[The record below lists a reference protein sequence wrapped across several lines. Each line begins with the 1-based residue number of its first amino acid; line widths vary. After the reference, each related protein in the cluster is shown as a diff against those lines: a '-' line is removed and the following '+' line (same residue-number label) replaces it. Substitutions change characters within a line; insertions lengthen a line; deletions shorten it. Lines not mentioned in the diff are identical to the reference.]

1 LLRTVLRTSSM
12 AKVEGTINED
22 MSIFLANVVRLFKNG
37 RVCGFVEQSRKENP
51 LLFSKLSYRPEP
63 CHI

>member
-1 LLRTVLRTSSM
+1 M

-22 MSIFLANVVRLFKNG
+22 MSIFLVKVVRLFKNG

-51 LLFSKLSYRPEP
+51 LLISKLSYRAEP